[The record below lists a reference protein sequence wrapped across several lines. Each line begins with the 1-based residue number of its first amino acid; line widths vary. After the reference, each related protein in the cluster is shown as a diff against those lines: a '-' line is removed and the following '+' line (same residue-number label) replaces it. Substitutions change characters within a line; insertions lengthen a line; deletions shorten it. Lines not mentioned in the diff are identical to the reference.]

1 MTRPRPR
8 NTKLRLAKLIK
19 PVLAAALV
27 VVVGLIV
34 VYFIVHWKRRPG
46 IPPEKK
52 EIAQQKVEV
61 QEKVEFFDFKG
72 NMQINAER
80 RYLGKDNLYHLEGNV
95 RIVDKGKKGGRDIR
109 IEGESVTYD
118 KDMKHFVM
126 QGKIKVRSKS
136 VLLETE
142 NFDYNRENEIFKTD
156 SGVVISSPRFSG
168 SAKQAVYALKENAM
182 SLENEVEFKIVPRLE
197 NPEPLQFSADRL
209 EYSLKDRKGR
219 IERKTDESPII
230 FVHGKSRGRANL
242 IEFEQFAQDDDLK
255 VLYLR
260 GRVKI
265 SLEEKEAVETQKKR
279 KQPDQK
285 AVPGK
290 PQPRQA
296 WNFLQ
301 SEKQEIEA
309 EEIKIRGFLNTSEL
323 HSVESKGRCFFKFIS
338 ASGEQTHVR
347 GEAVD
352 FVFNRG
358 EKLREFR
365 VFDKAQINGLRQD
378 GQPDRVIDGES
389 MILDGETQILRV
401 QGKGNVFAHF
411 VSQRNEV
418 TADEIEVSIKDD
430 SFAAKGRAKG
440 VLRPQA
446 ETSAATG
453 FFSKDKPVFANAQSM
468 RYSAGEKRFLLS
480 GRVKMWQD
488 KEVLLGEE
496 ISMNE
501 ESGEMQG
508 RGDIRSF
515 FPHTPK
521 EGQKEERVEIAA
533 DRMSYDP
540 KANQMIYE
548 GSKDRCS
555 LKTRNV
561 VLKAGLMTVLPGE
574 EAGKVRSMRATK
586 KVTIIQGSKEAVGEI
601 ADYDVDQD
609 TMILTGR
616 PVLTEKDKGTVK
628 GDKLTFRLGDG
639 TILVENRDQ
648 ERSVSVIKS

>member
-1 MTRPRPR
+1 M
-8 NTKLRLAKLIK
+8 
-19 PVLAAALV
+19 
-27 VVVGLIV
+27 
-34 VYFIVHWKRRPG
+34 
-46 IPPEKK
+46 
-52 EIAQQKVEV
+52 
-61 QEKVEFFDFKG
+61 
-72 NMQINAER
+72 
-80 RYLGKDNLYHLEGNV
+80 
-95 RIVDKGKKGGRDIR
+95 
-109 IEGESVTYD
+109 
-118 KDMKHFVM
+118 
-126 QGKIKVRSKS
+126 
-136 VLLETE
+136 
-142 NFDYNRENEIFKTD
+142 
-156 SGVVISSPRFSG
+156 
-168 SAKQAVYALKENAM
+168 
-182 SLENEVEFKIVPRLE
+182 
-197 NPEPLQFSADRL
+197 
-209 EYSLKDRKGR
+209 
-219 IERKTDESPII
+219 
-230 FVHGKSRGRANL
+230 
-242 IEFEQFAQDDDLK
+242 
-255 VLYLR
+255 
-260 GRVKI
+260 
-265 SLEEKEAVETQKKR
+265 ETQKKR
-279 KQPDQK
+279 KPPDQK
-285 AVPGK
+285 AVAGEL
-290 PQPRQA
+290 QPRQG

-323 HSVESKGRCFFKFIS
+323 HSVESKGRCFFRFLS

-365 VFDKAQINGLRQD
+365 VFDKAQINSLRQD

-401 QGKGNVFAHF
+401 QGKDSVFAHL

-418 TADEIEVSIKDD
+418 TADEIEVSFKDN

-440 VLRPQA
+440 VLRPQT
-446 ETSAATG
+446 ETSAGTG

-501 ESGEMQG
+501 ETGEMQG
-508 RGDIRSF
+508 RGDIQSF

-533 DRMSYDP
+533 DRMSYEP

-586 KVTIIQGSKEAVGEI
+586 KVTIVQGSKEAVGEI
-601 ADYDVDQD
+601 ADYDVGQD

-616 PVLTEKDKGTVK
+616 PILTEKDKGTVK